1 MNAREVIIRTDAD
14 NVSMEKKKIG
24 WNCLKW
30 IMLKDVR
37 EFEID
42 LSSLIRYSYGPYSI
56 IFLLFVISDM
66 LIDGNCHDK
75 VNFTCTVKQGITIQ
89 GNKVETRYNHI
100 QHLSPKQSQS
110 DENRVDSFILN
121 HYPFNYSLE
130 RAVLNL

>member
-89 GNKVETRYNHI
+89 GNKVDTRYNHI
-100 QHLSPKQSQS
+100 QYISPKQLQS
-110 DENRVDSFILN
+110 DENRIDPVILIQIPSTIPMSKL
-121 HYPFNYSLE
+121 Y
-130 RAVLNL
+130 